1 MRKKTISD
9 RQRAANRANAA
20 KSTGPATPEGKA
32 TAALNALKHGLHA
45 RDVVLSTESCEQF
58 DQLRDAYYR
67 RLKPIDYMESD
78 LVDDIV
84 VVRWEIRRMRCIG
97 HSHLELEI
105 LRPNPD
111 PDLISFSP
119 PIHTALAHRLLANNS
134 NVMQVGNRQLAR
146 LSREYQRLMTTF
158 FELRRNC
165 PPANDFAPELDANSP
180 TAETENGKVKNE
192 PIPISGHSDFS
203 ASASIGVY
211 RRPNILHRSTCTA
224 PLRGTTPPMAP
235 STQRHSASAHTYRP
249 VVSRSPA
256 P

>member
-1 MRKKTISD
+1 MRKKNTSS

-20 KSTGPATPEGKA
+20 KSTGPITPEGKA

-67 RLKPIDYMESD
+67 RLKPLDLMESD
-78 LVDDIV
+78 LVDDLV
-84 VVRWEIRRMRCIG
+84 VVRWEIRRIRCIG

-134 NVMQVGNRQLAR
+134 NVMQVANRQLAR
-146 LSREYQRLMTTF
+146 LSREYHRLITILA
-158 FELRRNC
+158 ELRRNF
-165 PPANDFAPELDANSP
+165 PPSNDFEPELNTNP
-180 TAETENGKVKNE
+180 PVAEIENHKTQNE
-192 PIPISGHSDFS
+192 AIPISAHPDFS
-203 ASASIGVY
+203 AAFTY
-211 RRPNILHRSTCTA
+211 NDPNVRVKTA
-224 PLRGTTPPMAP
+224 GESPWPCDPAIDPLNPPRNP
-235 STQRHSASAHTYRP
+235 
-249 VVSRSPA
+249 
-256 P
+256 